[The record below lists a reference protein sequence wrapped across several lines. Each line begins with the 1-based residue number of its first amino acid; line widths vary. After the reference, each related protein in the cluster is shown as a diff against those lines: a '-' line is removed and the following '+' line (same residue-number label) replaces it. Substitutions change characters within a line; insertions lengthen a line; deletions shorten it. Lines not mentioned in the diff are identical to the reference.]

1 MDKVTLEN
9 YWHDF
14 ELQARIEA
22 AARRER
28 AEAFKSLL
36 KQAWQ
41 ALRG

>member
-14 ELQARIEA
+14 ELQARIES

-28 AEAFKSLL
+28 AEAFKRLF
-36 KQAWQ
+36 KQVWQ
-41 ALRG
+41 ALHG